1 MSLPPEPAAIAL
13 EDLAESYLADGRP
26 WVVAYSGGKDST
38 LVLQLVYETL
48 IALGPKAT
56 KPVFVISSDTGV
68 EPPNVAAHV
77 ETVLAAVNAN
87 AVQRGLPVKCELVRP
102 TLEEGFWA
110 KLIGK
115 GYPPPTR
122 WFRWCTTNMKI
133 KPSRRAIDKIVAE
146 HGSVVLLLGSRRA
159 ESSAR
164 ATRMDGRRTNLRN
177 LNPHH
182 EIPNA
187 FVSTPIADW
196 SDDEVWSH
204 LYENNPPPWGA
215 PHDQML
221 TLYRQALGGE
231 CPIVM
236 DLNTPSCGGSRFGC
250 WVCTVVKV
258 DKSMEGFISSGED
271 WMAPLAQFRDWLKW
285 YREQDCVRMAV
296 RRDGSKGPGPF
307 TADARRTILKE
318 LLAREK
324 ELLERNG
331 KVGLRLI
338 SDQEL
343 LHIQRAWSLEFDLEN
358 SALALVREAGRD
370 LAGGE
375 VVPLREDDRIML
387 EDLAAERDI
396 NPALITK
403 VLELEPDFPNLERY
417 GERPRLRR
425 TLAELIVAAA
435 GATA

>member
-1 MSLPPEPAAIAL
+1 MSLTVADPVAETL
-13 EDLAESYLADGRP
+13 EGLAESYLADGRP

-38 LVLQLVYETL
+38 LVLQLVYQML
-48 IALGPKAT
+48 IDLGDRAT
-56 KPVFVISSDTGV
+56 KPVHVVSSDTGV

-77 ETVLAAVNAN
+77 ETVLKAVKADAN
-87 AVQRGLPVKCELVRP
+87 QRGLPVEYHLVKP
-102 TLEEGFWA
+102 SVDESFWF

-133 KPSRRAIDKIVAE
+133 KPSRRAIDGIVAK
-146 HGSVVLLLGSRRA
+146 HGSVVLLLGTRRA
-159 ESSAR
+159 ESSSR
-164 ATRMDGRRTNLRN
+164 AARMDGRRTNLRN

-187 FVSTPIADW
+187 FVSTPIAEW
-196 SDDEVWSH
+196 SDDEVWTY
-204 LYENNPPPWGA
+204 LYENNPPPWDA

-258 DKSMEGFISSGED
+258 DKSMEGFIQSGED
-271 WMAPLAQFRDWLKW
+271 WMKPLAEFRDWLKEF
-285 YREQDCVRMAV
+285 RERPDSRMTV

-307 TADARRTILKE
+307 TAAARREILKE
-318 LLAREK
+318 LLEREQ
-324 ELLERNG
+324 
-331 KVGLRLI
+331 KVGIPLI
-338 SDQEL
+338 ADQEL
-343 LHIQRAWSLEFDLEN
+343 LHIQAAWSAEFDLED
-358 SALALVREAGRD
+358 SAIVLAHTIGGRQ

-375 VVPLREDDRIML
+375 IVPLREDDRVML
-387 EDLAAERDI
+387 DEIAAEREL
-396 NPALITK
+396 NPALIGK
-403 VLELEPDFPNLERY
+403 VLEMESEFPNLDRQ
-417 GERPRLRR
+417 GSRPELRR
-425 TLAELIVAAA
+425 RLIDLIVAAA
-435 GATA
+435 GAEI